1 MKANIG
7 SADKTIRIILGVAI
21 LILFFTNIL
30 SGIVGIIFL
39 ALAAI
44 LFITS
49 FISFCP
55 IWHFFKIST
64 RKKTINQPE
73 NLN

>member
-49 FISFCP
+49 FINFCP